1 LFNATASTFKLP
13 NPASRVDSLDMFTPL
28 EIKKAKRWL
37 VLAEIPAGI
46 FWSGFG
52 ITYLTGF
59 FLALKASTVQIG
71 LISAIP
77 SICSLAAI
85 FGGWLIGHTRRWRSW
100 VIALLTIAFLA
111 HAFIGAI
118 PYLFASAPAAIQIQI
133 ALIALGGAYMA
144 FRVQDIFWYS
154 WASEIIPEGQRG
166 NFFGQLIIIVP
177 LIGMP
182 FNYLIGRYLDLFND
196 LTGFCAVFGICGL
209 VGTLM
214 AMMYR
219 QVPDARAKAQLDGPS
234 LMNQM
239 RIVLRDVP
247 FQKFLLFVFTFTL
260 ATGTIGPFASVFM
273 IENLRIPYA
282 WIAIFAILYSIFFT
296 VFSIVW
302 GYLVDKYGSRPI
314 LLLCC
319 VPLAVICFLWVLNTP
334 DRYFMVPVIHII
346 SGIVTAGMAVA
357 LQNLVMDFSS
367 RQHSAA
373 YLSVYQIVFGI
384 IGFAAP
390 LLGSSV
396 VLLCRDLNLHLLG
409 YSIGRYH
416 VLFALVGLLSFLPLF
431 FITRIHEPGGKPA
444 WFVLRN
450 MLMVNPLNLVFRLF
464 AYHHS
469 FDEKTRLN
477 ATVGLG
483 RTGSPIV
490 VSELVNTLDD
500 PIYFVRREAA
510 LALGRIGDC
519 EAVMPLIAKM
529 ADECANIQYEAAWAL
544 GNIKDGQSIPPLL
557 KCLQG
562 PDPKLRG
569 YAAMALGEIG
579 AAAAIE
585 PLLERLENGQD
596 AFETTC
602 AANALSRL
610 GYKGAL
616 WKILEKLVASDQSVI
631 RRQLTVSLGD
641 MLGTQG
647 SFYRLLTHEERVY
660 GEEVSRIL
668 TRMTH
673 VISKKRKANI
683 DPVHFARR
691 VEALKQIEDFYA
703 TKRYMETLRGVVFFS
718 DLLFAPKDHRYN
730 EAQEVGRRFL
740 HELLAQNEALG
751 NRVYWEESLVS
762 IYALKLIFETTQT

>member
-1 LFNATASTFKLP
+1 
-13 NPASRVDSLDMFTPL
+13 MFTPF

-37 VLAEIPAGI
+37 LIADIPAGI

-59 FLALKASTVQIG
+59 FLALKASTFQIG
-71 LISAIP
+71 LISALP
-77 SICSLAAI
+77 SVCSLAAI
-85 FGGWLIGHTRRWRSW
+85 FGGWLIGHTRRWRNW
-100 VIALLTIAFLA
+100 VIALLTIAFLG

-118 PYLFASAPAAIQIQI
+118 PYLFDSAPAAIQIQI
-133 ALIALGGAYMA
+133 ALIALGGAYVA
-144 FRVQDIFWYS
+144 FRIQDVFWYS

-166 NFFGQLIIIVP
+166 TFFGQLIIIVP

-196 LTGFCAVFGICGL
+196 LTGFCAVFGVCGL

-214 AMMYR
+214 GIMYR
-219 QVPDARAKAQLDGPS
+219 QIPDARSKPQMDGPS

-239 RIVLRDVP
+239 GVVLRDIP

-260 ATGTIGPFASVFM
+260 ATGAIGPFASVFM
-273 IENLRIPYA
+273 IEALHIPYA
-282 WIAIFAILYSIFFT
+282 WIAVFAILNSLFYI

-319 VPLAVICFLWVLNTP
+319 LPLAVVCFLWVFNTP
-334 DRYFMVPVIHII
+334 HRYSLVPVIHII
-346 SGIVTAGMAVA
+346 SGIVSSGVAIA
-357 LQNLVMDFSS
+357 LQKLLLGFSS
-367 RQHSAA
+367 KQHNAA
-373 YLSVYQIVFGI
+373 YLTIHQLVVGL

-390 LLGSSV
+390 LFGSAV
-396 VLLCRDLNLHLLG
+396 VLLCRDMNLNLLG
-409 YSIGRYH
+409 YSIGRYQ
-416 VLFALVGLLSFLPLF
+416 VLFGLVGLLSLLPLF
-431 FITRIHEPGGKPA
+431 FITQIHEPEGKPP

-450 MLMVNPLNLVFRLF
+450 ILMVNPLNLAFRLF

-469 FDEKTRLN
+469 FDEKTRIN
-477 ATVGLG
+477 TTVGLG

-490 VSELVNTLDD
+490 ISELANTLDD

-510 LALGRIGDC
+510 LALGRIGDRD
-519 EAVMPLIAKM
+519 AVMPLIAKM
-529 ADECANIQYEAAWAL
+529 ADECANIQHEAAWAL
-544 GNIKDGQSIPPLL
+544 GNIKDEQSISPLL
-557 KCLQG
+557 KCLQSS
-562 PDPKLRG
+562 DSKLRG

-585 PLLERLENGQD
+585 PLRERLENSQD

-602 AANALSRL
+602 AASALSRL
-610 GYKGAL
+610 GYKKAL
-616 WKILEKLVASDQSVI
+616 WKTLEKLVASDQPVI

-641 MLGTQG
+641 MLGEQG
-647 SFYRLLTHEERVY
+647 SFYRLLTREERVY

-668 TRMTH
+668 TRMKHIIT
-673 VISKKRKANI
+673 KNRKTYP
-683 DPVHFARR
+683 DPVHCARIM
-691 VEALKQIEDFYA
+691 EGLNQIETLYSE
-703 TKRYMETLRGVVFFS
+703 KRYLETLRAVVS
-718 DLLFAPKDHRYN
+718 ISNLLSGCNTRLHN
-730 EAQEVGRRFL
+730 ETQEIGHRFL
-740 HELLAQNEALG
+740 HELLSQNEASG

-762 IYALKLIFETTQT
+762 IYALKLIFETT

>member
-1 LFNATASTFKLP
+1 
-13 NPASRVDSLDMFTPL
+13 MFTPF

-37 VLAEIPAGI
+37 MIAEIPGGI

-59 FLALKASTVQIG
+59 FLVLKASTFQIG
-71 LISAIP
+71 LISALP
-77 SICSLAAI
+77 SVCSLAAI
-85 FGGWLIGHTRRWRSW
+85 FGGWLIGHTRRWRNW
-100 VIALLTIAFLA
+100 IIALLTIAFLG

-118 PYLFASAPAAIQIQI
+118 PYLFDSAPAAIQIQI
-133 ALIALGGAYMA
+133 VLLVLAGAYVL
-144 FRVQDIFWYS
+144 FKIHDVFWYS
-154 WASEIIPEGQRG
+154 WVSEIIPEGQRG
-166 NFFGQLIIIVP
+166 IFFGRLLIIVP

-182 FNYLIGRYLDLFND
+182 CNYLIGRYLDLFNG
-196 LTGFCAVFGICGL
+196 LTGFCVVFVVCGL
-209 VGTLM
+209 IGTLVGI
-214 AMMYR
+214 MYR
-219 QVPDARAKAQLDGPS
+219 QIPDARSKPKLDGPS
-234 LMNQM
+234 LLKQM
-239 RIVLRDVP
+239 GVVLRDIP
-247 FQKFLLFVFTFTL
+247 FQKFLLFAFTFTL

-273 IENLRIPYA
+273 IEALHIPYA
-282 WIAIFAILYSIFFT
+282 WIAVFVILHSLFYI

-319 VPLAVICFLWVLNTP
+319 IPLAVVCFLWVLNTP
-334 DRYFMVPVIHII
+334 DHYFFVPVIQVI
-346 SGIVTAGMAVA
+346 SGIVSAGMMVA
-357 LQNLVMDFSS
+357 LQNLIMDFSS

-373 YLSVYQIVFGI
+373 YLSVYQIVSGI

-390 LLGSSV
+390 LLGSAV

-416 VLFALVGLLSFLPLF
+416 VLFGMVGLLSFLPLF
-431 FITRIHEPGGKPA
+431 FINQIHEPGGKPA

-464 AYHHS
+464 TYHHS

-490 VSELVNTLDD
+490 ISELVNTLDD

-510 LALGRIGDC
+510 LALGRIGDRD
-519 EAVMPLIAKM
+519 AVMPLIAKM
-529 ADECANIQYEAAWAL
+529 SDECANIQYEAAWAL

-610 GYKGAL
+610 GYKKAL

-641 MLGTQG
+641 MIGEQG

-673 VISKKRKANI
+673 IISKKRKTNF
-683 DPVHFARR
+683 DPALCARK
-691 VEALKQIEDFYA
+691 VESLRQIENYYA
-703 TKRYMETLRGVVFFS
+703 EKQYMETLREVVSVS
-718 DLLFAPKDHRYN
+718 DLLFGQKYHRYN
-730 EAQEVGRRFL
+730 ETQEVGHRFL
-740 HELLAQNEALG
+740 HELLSQNEASG

-762 IYALKLIFETTQT
+762 IYALKLIFEATPA

>member
-1 LFNATASTFKLP
+1 
-13 NPASRVDSLDMFTPL
+13 MFTPL
-28 EIKKAKRWL
+28 EIKKAKHWL
-37 VLAEIPAGI
+37 MIAEIPAGI

-59 FLALKASTVQIG
+59 FLALKASSFQIG

-77 SICSLAAI
+77 SVCSLAAI
-85 FGGWLIGHTRRWRSW
+85 FGGWLLGHTRRWRSW
-100 VIALLTIAFLA
+100 VIALLTIAFLG
-111 HAFIGAI
+111 HSFIGAI
-118 PYLFASAPAAIQIQI
+118 PYLFASVSAAIQIQI
-133 ALIALGGAYMA
+133 VLLVLVGAYA
-144 FRVQDIFWYS
+144 LFKIHDVFWYS
-154 WASEIIPEGQRG
+154 WVSEIIPEGQRG
-166 NFFGQLIIIVP
+166 IFFGRLLIIIP

-182 FNYLIGRYLDLFND
+182 CNYLIGRYLDLFNG
-196 LTGFCAVFGICGL
+196 LTGFCSIFGICGL
-209 VGTLM
+209 AGTL
-214 AMMYR
+214 AGIMYK
-219 QVPDARAKAQLDGPS
+219 QIPEARAKPQLDGPS

-239 RIVLRDVP
+239 AIVLRDDS
-247 FQKFLLFVFTFTL
+247 FRKFLLFVFTFIL

-273 IENLRIPYA
+273 IENLHIPYA
-282 WIAIFAILYSIFFT
+282 WIAIFAILYSLFFI

-302 GYLVDKYGSRPI
+302 GYLLDKYGSRPI

-319 VPLAVICFLWVLNTP
+319 VPSAVIYFLWIMNTP
-334 DRYFMVPVIHII
+334 DRYFMVPVIHVI
-346 SGIVTAGMAVA
+346 SGIVSAGMAVA
-357 LQNLVMDFSS
+357 LQNLIMDFSS

-390 LLGSSV
+390 LFGSAV
-396 VLLCRDLNLHLLG
+396 VVLCRDLNLHLLG

-431 FITRIHEPGGKPA
+431 FIIQIHEPGGKPA

-477 ATVGLG
+477 ATIGLG

-490 VSELVNTLDD
+490 VGELVNTLDD

-510 LALGRIGDC
+510 LALGRIGDRD
-519 EAVMPLIAKM
+519 AVMPLIAKM

-557 KCLQG
+557 ECLQG

-596 AFETTC
+596 VFETTC

-610 GYKGAL
+610 GCKKAF
-616 WKILEKLVASDQSVI
+616 WKILEKLVASDQPVI
-631 RRQLTVSLGD
+631 RRQLSVSLGD
-641 MLGTQG
+641 MLGKQG
-647 SFYRLLTHEERVY
+647 SFYRLLTREERVY

-668 TRMTH
+668 ARMKH
-673 VISKKRKANI
+673 IFSKQRKAHF
-683 DPVHFARR
+683 DPAHCTRQI
-691 VEALKQIEDFYA
+691 EGLKQIETLYA
-703 TKRYMETLRGVVFFS
+703 EKRYLETLRQVVSVS
-718 DLLFAPKDHRYN
+718 DLLFGPGYHRYHDT
-730 EAQEVGRRFL
+730 QEIGHRFL
-740 HELLAQNEALG
+740 HELLSQNEALG

-762 IYALKLIFETTQT
+762 IYALKLILEAAQV